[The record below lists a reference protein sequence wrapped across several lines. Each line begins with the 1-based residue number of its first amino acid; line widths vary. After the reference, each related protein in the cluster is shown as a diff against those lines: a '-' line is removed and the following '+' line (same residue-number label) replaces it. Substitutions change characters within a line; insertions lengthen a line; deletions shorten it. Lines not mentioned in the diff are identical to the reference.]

1 MKTEGV
7 TSIELLLLLAIELI
21 LVTILCQ
28 LFSFSVFWNIVDIN
42 PILVAAEI
50 ALKQT

>member
-7 TSIELLLLLAIELI
+7 TSITLTPSYRAHTGYNIMPII
-21 LVTILCQ
+21 LFLRFF
-28 LFSFSVFWNIVDIN
+28 LDIVDIN